1 MDKVVLWEKKD
12 GIATITLNRPEA
24 LNAINREL
32 ADQFYDALVE
42 VDQDWD
48 VKVAILK
55 GAGRAFC
62 AGADIKTFTK
72 NLADLGPDFVYE
84 TIHKVQQINFLLKT
98 LRPPVIA
105 AMHGYALGGGY
116 EFAASCDFRFCT
128 EDTIMGPIEAEVG
141 LLPIASGMTI
151 MPRILGPQVAKKT
164 ILLGER
170 FDAKYAKEI
179 GFVLEVVPKEKL
191 DEVVTEFAKKL
202 MRTNPLLLYL
212 GKMNINKAL
221 SSKISSSLELER
233 EILRLFA
240 YGGFNEENVKELLE
254 KTRKEL

>member
-1 MDKVVLWEKKD
+1 MPPPHMPARVEKVIPVGVML
-12 GIATITLNRPEA
+12 GSS
-24 LNAINREL
+24 RETTMMP
-32 ADQFYDALVE
+32 F
-42 VDQDWD
+42 
-48 VKVAILK
+48 
-55 GAGRAFC
+55 
-62 AGADIKTFTK
+62 
-72 NLADLGPDFVYE
+72 
-84 TIHKVQQINFLLKT
+84 
-98 LRPPVIA
+98 
-105 AMHGYALGGGY
+105 
-116 EFAASCDFRFCT
+116 
-128 EDTIMGPIEAEVG
+128 
-141 LLPIASGMTI
+141 ASGMTI